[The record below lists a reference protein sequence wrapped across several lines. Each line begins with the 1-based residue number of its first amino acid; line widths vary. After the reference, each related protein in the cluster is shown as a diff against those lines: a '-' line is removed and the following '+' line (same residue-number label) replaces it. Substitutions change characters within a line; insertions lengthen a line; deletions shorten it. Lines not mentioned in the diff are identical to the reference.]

1 MRYKKILL
9 VSYYFLSGLSNKFCG
24 KNMNNKNC
32 KCGHLKS
39 DHADFIDRF
48 DPQKNRMLREF
59 VAKGLGKC
67 EKCDCDYF
75 KK

>member
-1 MRYKKILL
+1 
-9 VSYYFLSGLSNKFCG
+9 
-24 KNMNNKNC
+24 MNNNEC

-67 EKCDCDYF
+67 EKCECDYF